1 MDATFARGSKEQY
14 RFAMAALEA
23 AMPSESSGPKAYATG
38 WESHRQKTFVVTY
51 RSQDGKMHTVEI
63 RAATAA
69 DAKQKVRENNHPRA
83 RFTEVKEK

>member
-1 MDATFARGSKEQY
+1 
-14 RFAMAALEA
+14 
-23 AMPSESSGPKAYATG
+23 
-38 WESHRQKTFVVTY
+38 
-51 RSQDGKMHTVEI
+51 MHTVEI